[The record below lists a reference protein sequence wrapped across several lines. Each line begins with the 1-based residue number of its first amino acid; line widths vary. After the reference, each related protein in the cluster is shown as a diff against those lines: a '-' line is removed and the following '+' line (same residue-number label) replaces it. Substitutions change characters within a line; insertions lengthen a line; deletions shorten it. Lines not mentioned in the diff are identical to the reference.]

1 MIMQAYLIAELKLEQ
16 PFPFSTSVVF
26 EQSYGEVDGDS
37 ASLAELCA
45 LISALSWQPVDQQIA
60 VTGSVDQFGFVQ
72 AIGGVNEK
80 IEGFFRLCQAR
91 GLTGKQ
97 GVIIPASNERH
108 LVLSDDVV
116 EAVRQGEFHIWTAG
130 HVSQAASH
138 LMNMPYYE
146 EEGNPSGEHLLA
158 IIQDRIFLANN
169 QDKPRNSW
177 FSRWWK

>member
-1 MIMQAYLIAELKLEQ
+1 
-16 PFPFSTSVVF
+16 
-26 EQSYGEVDGDS
+26 
-37 ASLAELCA
+37 A

-116 EAVRQGEFHIWTAG
+116 DAVRQGEFHIWTA
-130 HVSQAASH
+130 
-138 LMNMPYYE
+138 
-146 EEGNPSGEHLLA
+146 
-158 IIQDRIFLANN
+158 
-169 QDKPRNSW
+169 
-177 FSRWWK
+177 